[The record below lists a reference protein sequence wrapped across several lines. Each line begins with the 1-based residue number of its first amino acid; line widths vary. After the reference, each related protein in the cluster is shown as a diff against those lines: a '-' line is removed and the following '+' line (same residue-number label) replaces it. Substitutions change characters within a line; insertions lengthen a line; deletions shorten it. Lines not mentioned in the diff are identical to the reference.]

1 MSAPSDSPLAQ
12 AVIAQAVQS
21 LEASAGWLDDAGAL
35 RQAAREKPGNRP
47 AQYLRRDWLLGERL
61 GLTQALEQA
70 RAALGL
76 ALIALALAVA
86 LTALGLERAALGAGR
101 TINAAA
107 ALAAL
112 LGPHLLALAVWL
124 AALMLPKRLSGQLP
138 GQLPQASGG
147 ALLGRMAWR
156 LAQRMAQRVAS
167 RASRRLARSGANAAR
182 LLDASATVLQRLRL
196 WPWLLGGI
204 SHGIWALAFALALAL
219 LLFDFAFRAYSLTW
233 ETTILSSHA
242 FAAFVQASGWL
253 PARLGFAV
261 PDAAAVQQA
270 LAASAPASATLASSA
285 AAANQS
291 AWAWWLMGCV
301 FTYGLLPR
309 ALLAAFCLWRWQQG
323 LGRLAQ
329 PDAALPADSP
339 EALLHVRQVFARLD
353 ALAPAVVM
361 DAERPAPDRKSSKR
375 SAHAASAAPALIG
388 FELPPELPWPP
399 ALPASPALR
408 ILNVDGSSA
417 QRQAALDELA
427 ARPPAALLL
436 ACHASASPDRG
447 AARFVHEAACYAPRI
462 ALWLVPADE
471 AAQAG
476 HAARWQNWLLAEK
489 PDAPLFHAEAAALAW
504 LNHP

>member
-1 MSAPSDSPLAQ
+1 MNAPADTPLAQ
-12 AVIAQAVQS
+12 AVIAQAVQG
-21 LEASAGWLDDAGAL
+21 LESTGWLDDAGAL
-35 RQAAREKPGNRP
+35 RQAAREKPGERP
-47 AQYLRRDWLLGERL
+47 AQYLRRAWLLGERL

-86 LTALGLERAALGAGR
+86 LAALGLERAALGAER

-156 LAQRMAQRVAS
+156 LAQRMAQRAAS

-361 DAERPAPDRKSSKR
+361 DAERPAPCSESAA

-417 QRQAALDELA
+417 QRQAALAELA

-447 AARFVHEAACYAPRI
+447 AARFLREAARHAPRT

-476 HAARWQNWLLAEK
+476 HAARWQNWLRAEK
-489 PDAPLFHAEAAALAW
+489 PGAALLASKASALAW
-504 LNHP
+504 LQKP

>member
-1 MSAPSDSPLAQ
+1 MNAPADTPLAQ
-12 AVIAQAVQS
+12 AVIAQAVQG
-21 LEASAGWLDDAGAL
+21 LESTGWLDDAGAL
-35 RQAAREKPGNRP
+35 RQAAREKPGERP
-47 AQYLRRDWLLGERL
+47 AQYLRRAWLLGERL

-86 LTALGLERAALGAGR
+86 LAALGLERAALGAER

-124 AALMLPKRLSGQLP
+124 AALMRPWRR
-138 GQLPQASGG
+138 PQAGGG
-147 ALLGRMAWR
+147 ALLGQMAWR
-156 LAQRMAQRVAS
+156 LSRQMAQRIARRMAS
-167 RASRRLARSGANAAR
+167 RASRRQTHSGANAAR
-182 LLDASATVLQRLRL
+182 LLDASAAVLQRLRL

-253 PARLGFAV
+253 PAQLGFTV
-261 PDAAAVQQA
+261 PGDAAVQQA

-309 ALLAAFCLWRWQQG
+309 ALLAAFCLWRWRQG
-323 LGRLAQ
+323 LGRLVQ
-329 PDAALPADSP
+329 PDAALPEGSP
-339 EALLHVRQVFARLD
+339 EAELHVRQVFARLD

-399 ALPASPALR
+399 ALPAGPALR
-408 ILNVDGSSA
+408 ILNVDGSST

-447 AARFVHEAACYAPRI
+447 AARFLREAARHAPRT

-476 HAARWQNWLLAEK
+476 HAARWQNWLRAEK
-489 PDAPLFHAEAAALAW
+489 PGAALLASKASALAW
-504 LNHP
+504 LQKP

>member
-1 MSAPSDSPLAQ
+1 MNAPADTPLAQ
-12 AVIAQAVQS
+12 AVIAQAVQG
-21 LEASAGWLDDAGAL
+21 LESTGWLDDAGAL
-35 RQAAREKPGNRP
+35 RQAAREKPGERP
-47 AQYLRRDWLLGERL
+47 AQYLRRAWLLGERL

-86 LTALGLERAALGAGR
+86 LAALGLERAALGAER
-101 TINAAA
+101 TLNAAV

-124 AALMLPKRLSGQLP
+124 AALMLPKRLPKQLPGQLS

-182 LLDASATVLQRLRL
+182 LLDASAAVLQRLRL

-291 AWAWWLMGCV
+291 VWAWWLMGCV

-309 ALLAAFCLWRWQQG
+309 ALLAAFCLWRWRQG

-329 PDAALPADSP
+329 PDAALPADS
-339 EALLHVRQVFARLD
+339 LHVRQVFARLD

-361 DAERPAPDRKSSKR
+361 DAERPAPCSESAA

-417 QRQAALDELA
+417 QRQAALAELA

-447 AARFVHEAACYAPRI
+447 AARFLRESARHAPRA

-476 HAARWQNWLLAEK
+476 HAARWQNWLRAEK
-489 PDAPLFHAEAAALAW
+489 PGAALLASKADALAW
-504 LNHP
+504 LQKP

>member
-1 MSAPSDSPLAQ
+1 
-12 AVIAQAVQS
+12 
-21 LEASAGWLDDAGAL
+21 
-35 RQAAREKPGNRP
+35 
-47 AQYLRRDWLLGERL
+47 
-61 GLTQALEQA
+61 
-70 RAALGL
+70 
-76 ALIALALAVA
+76 
-86 LTALGLERAALGAGR
+86 
-101 TINAAA
+101 
-107 ALAAL
+107 
-112 LGPHLLALAVWL
+112 
-124 AALMLPKRLSGQLP
+124 
-138 GQLPQASGG
+138 
-147 ALLGRMAWR
+147 MAWR
-156 LAQRMAQRVAS
+156 LAQRMAQRAAS

-309 ALLAAFCLWRWQQG
+309 ALLAAFCLWRWRQG

-353 ALAPAVVM
+353 ALAPAVVV
-361 DAERPAPDRKSSKR
+361 DAERPAPCSESAA

-417 QRQAALDELA
+417 QRQAALAELA
-427 ARPPAALLL
+427 AHPPAALLL

-447 AARFVHEAACYAPRI
+447 AARFLREAARHAPHT

-476 HAARWQNWLLAEK
+476 HAARWQNWLRAEK
-489 PDAPLFHAEAAALAW
+489 PGAALLASKASALAW
-504 LNHP
+504 LQKP

>member
-1 MSAPSDSPLAQ
+1 MNAPADTPLAQ
-12 AVIAQAVQS
+12 AVIAQAVQG
-21 LEASAGWLDDAGAL
+21 LESTGWLDDAGAL
-35 RQAAREKPGNRP
+35 RQAAREKPGERP
-47 AQYLRRDWLLGERL
+47 AQYLRRAWLLGERL

-86 LTALGLERAALGAGR
+86 LAALGLERAALGAER

-112 LGPHLLALAVWL
+112 LGPHLLALA
-124 AALMLPKRLSGQLP
+124 
-138 GQLPQASGG
+138 
-147 ALLGRMAWR
+147 
-156 LAQRMAQRVAS
+156 
-167 RASRRLARSGANAAR
+167 
-182 LLDASATVLQRLRL
+182 
-196 WPWLLGGI
+196 
-204 SHGIWALAFALALAL
+204 L
-219 LLFDFAFRAYSLTW
+219 LLFDFAFRAYRLTW

-291 AWAWWLMGCV
+291 VWAWWLMGCV

-309 ALLAAFCLWRWQQG
+309 ALLAAFCLWRWRQG

-329 PDAALPADSP
+329 PDTALPADSP

-353 ALAPAVVM
+353 ALAPAVVV
-361 DAERPAPDRKSSKR
+361 DAERPAPCSESAA

-417 QRQAALDELA
+417 QRQAALAELA

-447 AARFVHEAACYAPRI
+447 AARFLRAARHAPRT

-476 HAARWQNWLLAEK
+476 HAARWQNWLRAEK
-489 PDAPLFHAEAAALAW
+489 PGAALLASKASALAW
-504 LNHP
+504 LQKP

>member
-1 MSAPSDSPLAQ
+1 MSASAPSDSPLAQ

-35 RQAAREKPGNRP
+35 RQAVREKPDNRP
-47 AQYLRRDWLLGERL
+47 AQYLRRAWLLGERL
-61 GLTQALEQA
+61 GLTQALEPA

-86 LTALGLERAALGAGR
+86 LTALGLEHAALGAGR

-124 AALMLPKRLSGQLP
+124 VALMRPWRR
-138 GQLPQASGG
+138 PQAGGG
-147 ALLGRMAWR
+147 ALLGQMAWR
-156 LAQRMAQRVAS
+156 LSRQMAQWMARRMAS
-167 RASRRLARSGANAAR
+167 HASRRQTHSDANAAR
-182 LLDASATVLQRLRL
+182 LLDASAAVLQRLRL

-253 PARLGFAV
+253 PAQLGFAV

-309 ALLAAFCLWRWQQG
+309 ALLAAFCLWRWRQG
-323 LGRLAQ
+323 LDRLAQ

-361 DAERPAPDRKSSKR
+361 DAERPAPCSESAA

-399 ALPASPALR
+399 ALLASPALR

-417 QRQAALDELA
+417 QRQAALAELA

-447 AARFVHEAACYAPRI
+447 AARFLREAAHHAPRT